1 MQNVIGE
8 KYGLVTVLANADKR
22 GKNRC
27 VLVRCSCEA
36 KTEKIILLSSLKNGA
51 TRSCGCIR
59 KAQLKAR
66 VTTHGLSQHKLYETW
81 QGMLKRCRNPNYRE
95 YAYYGGRGITVCERW
110 EKFENFYADMS
121 STYAEGLSIDRLDNN
136 KGYGPDNCKWATIVE
151 QNRNKR
157 SNVNVEINGKIQCLQ
172 DWCSE
177 FGLNYRTVQTRI
189 RDGKTP
195 EQALTFKRNDCRQ
208 AMMEMMK

>member
-1 MQNVIGE
+1 
-8 KYGLVTVLANADKR
+8 
-22 GKNRC
+22 
-27 VLVRCSCEA
+27 
-36 KTEKIILLSSLKNGA
+36 
-51 TRSCGCIR
+51 
-59 KAQLKAR
+59 
-66 VTTHGLSQHKLYETW
+66 
-81 QGMLKRCRNPNYRE
+81 
-95 YAYYGGRGITVCERW
+95 VCERW

-136 KGYGPDNCKWATIVE
+136 KGYGLDNCKWATIVE

-177 FGLNYRTVQTRI
+177 FGLNYKTVQTRI